1 MLLLWTNDSLIK
13 RATRYRVGP
22 SLGLAVPPNYAAA
35 AALKRGSWATVRVPC
50 LGVGARLGGDSEGI
64 SDRAD
69 SGPSVAPIDANGGS
83 LLGSNLL
90 GGSLLDSSPRVE
102 ARVRAVAVVVP
113 PLSVM
118 LLLSNL
124 IKGTLVHVR
133 AKVMNEQGAAALGNT
148 GLTVGRWFLS

>member
-1 MLLLWTNDSLIK
+1 MVPLWTNDSLIN

-22 SLGLAVPPNYAAA
+22 SLGLAVPPNLAAA

-90 GGSLLDSSPRVE
+90 DSSPKAG
-102 ARVRAVAVVVP
+102 ARVRAVAVAVP
-113 PLSVM
+113 PLSLR

>member
-1 MLLLWTNDSLIK
+1 MVLLWTNDSLIK

-22 SLGLAVPPNYAAA
+22 SLRLAVPPNHATAAA
-35 AALKRGSWATVRVPC
+35 MKRGLWATVRLPC
-50 LGVGARLGGDSEGI
+50 LGVGARLSGDNEGI

-69 SGPSVAPIDANGGS
+69 SGPSVAPMDANGG
-83 LLGSNLL
+83 NLL
-90 GGSLLDSSPRVE
+90 GGSLLDSSPKAE

-113 PLSVM
+113 PLSVT

-133 AKVMNEQGAAALGNT
+133 AKVMNEQGAAALGEYW
-148 GLTVGRWFLS
+148 LTVGRWFLS

>member
-22 SLGLAVPPNYAAA
+22 SLRLAVPP
-35 AALKRGSWATVRVPC
+35 
-50 LGVGARLGGDSEGI
+50 
-64 SDRAD
+64 
-69 SGPSVAPIDANGGS
+69 
-83 LLGSNLL
+83 
-90 GGSLLDSSPRVE
+90 SPKVE

-124 IKGTLVHVR
+124 IKGTLVHIR
-133 AKVMNEQGAAALGNT
+133 AKVMNERGAAALGEY